1 MALRFNKRRRD
12 ENKSVELIALPVI
25 FRHQVY
31 RANVRGRRLMLSLAN
46 NSII

>member
-1 MALRFNKRRRD
+1 MAFRFNKRRRD

-25 FRHQVY
+25 SVTKFIVLMF
-31 RANVRGRRLMLSLAN
+31 AEIRRMLSLAN